1 MPNLTVAEYLRRIN
15 PVSKQRNGRWVLG
28 SESRQ
33 RTFAAVQEVLL
44 AGGGVADY
52 RSVVALTVR
61 AAPRHGAEIKAVWR
75 LVRRYREQTHNQPEQ
90 LSLFQQKHTS
100 V

>member
-1 MPNLTVAEYLRRIN
+1 VTVAEYLRRLN
-15 PVSKQRNGRWVLG
+15 PVYRKRDGRWVVG

-33 RTFAAVQEVLL
+33 RTFKAVEEVLL

-52 RSVVALTVR
+52 RSAVALTVR